1 MKLDFADY
9 RVTIAIVSV
18 DLRAGYVRLSA
29 IASCL
34 MSIDVDQGRIS
45 RCLSTAR
52 STLRHARF
60 TQAVIDLLL
69 LSDQLRA
76 LRSQETSA
84 GRGLPRKGRGDARH
98 APPLAQDH
106 GHEPA
111 RRFRKPPSRSH
122 ISSPSPR
129 FSTHGLHGRHAH
141 ADGKTL
147 RGTGRHRRHSHSSRS
162 RKQPRPGRLR
172 HPPHPA
178 RTRRRRTRP
187 AVAARTLRG
196 PRPPGGSEGE
206 DRRIPCFQAQALQ
219 TGQDLRSST

>member
-1 MKLDFADY
+1 MKLDLADY

-34 MSIDVDQGRIS
+34 MNIDVDQGRIS

-98 APPLAQDH
+98 APPLAQDL
-106 GHEPA
+106 GHEPRPEPALRCTAWTRRPCSA

-147 RGTGRHRRHSHSSRS
+147 
-162 RKQPRPGRLR
+162 
-172 HPPHPA
+172 
-178 RTRRRRTRP
+178 
-187 AVAARTLRG
+187 
-196 PRPPGGSEGE
+196 
-206 DRRIPCFQAQALQ
+206 
-219 TGQDLRSST
+219 